1 MAEIVLIQVQ
11 HDGVVYDVDTPVS
24 KIKDLSPEQ
33 RKQLRNVGAIGEPNV
48 HETVKSELEAK
59 DAEIEALKAELA
71 KTKETTEGKNTP
83 AK

>member
-24 KIKDLSPEQ
+24 KIKDLSLEQ
-33 RKQLRNVGAIGEPNV
+33 RKQLRDVGAIGEPNV
-48 HETVKSELEAK
+48 HETVKSEIEAK

-71 KTKETTEGKNTP
+71 KAKNTTGEKPP
-83 AK
+83 AEK

>member
-33 RKQLRNVGAIGEPNV
+33 RKQLRDVGAIGEPNV

-71 KTKETTEGKNTP
+71 KAKNTTGEKTP
-83 AK
+83 PEK